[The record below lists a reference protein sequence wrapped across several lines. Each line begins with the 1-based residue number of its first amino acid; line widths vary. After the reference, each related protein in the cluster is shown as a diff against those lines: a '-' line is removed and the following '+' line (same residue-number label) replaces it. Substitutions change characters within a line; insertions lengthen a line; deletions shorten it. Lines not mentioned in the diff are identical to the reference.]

1 MIISFNYQKNNN
13 MLSFSRIKG
22 VFFRYFYNLIKGLPQ
37 LSDLFYWPLVDIL
50 LWGLTSIWIRSQSDI
65 PNLPL
70 LLMTALIFWQVA
82 WRGSIDISVNLL
94 QEFWHRNL
102 VNLFSTPLKI
112 SEWICGILLL
122 CLCKLAITISFG
134 SLMVY
139 ILYSLNVFTIGLAFI
154 PFAALLLM
162 FGWTLGFIAAGF
174 IIYWGHQVE
183 MLAWMIAFI
192 FAPFSAVFYPV
203 EILPQWAQYI
213 SWSLPSTYIFEGMR
227 QMLDGALFPF
237 SYMIMSF
244 LLNLVYLGLSILFF
258 KWMFNKSRQ
267 KGLARLE

>member
-1 MIISFNYQKNNN
+1 MNFN
-13 MLSFSRIKG
+13 RIKG
-22 VFFRYFYNLIKGLPQ
+22 VFFRYYYNLKKGPHQ

-50 LWGLTSIWIRSQSDI
+50 LWGLTSIWIQNQNNVA
-65 PNLPL
+65 NLPL
-70 LLMTALIFWQVA
+70 VLMTALIFWQVA

-112 SEWICGILLL
+112 WEWVCGVLLL
-122 CLCKLAITISFG
+122 SLCKLFVTVAFG

-139 ILYSLNVFTIGLAFI
+139 LLYSLNVFTLGWSFL
-154 PFAALLLM
+154 PFAALLLI
-162 FGWTLGFIAAGF
+162 FGWTLGFCAAGL

-203 EILPQWAQYI
+203 ETLPGWAQKFA
-213 SWSLPSTYIFEGMR
+213 WSLPTTYIFEGMR
-227 QMLDGALFPF
+227 QILQSGPFPY
-237 SYMIMSF
+237 SYVWIS
-244 LLNLVYLGLSILFF
+244 LILNIVYLSLSIFFF
-258 KWMFNKSRQ
+258 KWMFEKSRV